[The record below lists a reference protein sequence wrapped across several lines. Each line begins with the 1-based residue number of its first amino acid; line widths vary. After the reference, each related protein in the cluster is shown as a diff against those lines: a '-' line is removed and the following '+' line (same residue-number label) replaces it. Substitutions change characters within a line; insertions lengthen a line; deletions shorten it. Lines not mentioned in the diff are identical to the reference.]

1 MSSSLNDNV
10 GQLLSTLKKIGPDL
24 NCFFKVMKGDLS
36 LNRHSTNQSN
46 IVRNPLKTQCKVTS
60 DLINFIFNSNDS
72 NENITEETIYYQT
85 DHNLQFYM
93 NKIKSKIQAMES
105 ESNPCFLNFSISV
118 YSISNNYCG
127 HKFNCFCVKDGENT
141 PIKFYLLQSFVV
153 KYSFQYQE
161 KSKENLLNQLED
173 FLSVFLSDNE
183 QTQFTSQNVKKV
195 QTFTFIPPE
204 IGNSKPTDIG
214 DVSFYYE
221 RNINPSEFLER
232 KLQNINTLLYQTKR
246 TGKLFYFLNK
256 LLKESFGF
264 NHSRESTDKKIS
276 YITQIL
282 EKTREIKNSMSST
295 NIENTYLPS

>member
-46 IVRNPLKTQCKVTS
+46 VVRNPLKTQCKVTS

-118 YSISNNYCG
+118 YSITNNYCG

-153 KYSFQYQE
+153 KYSFQYEE

-183 QTQFTSQNVKKV
+183 ETQFTSQNVKKV

-282 EKTREIKNSMSST
+282 EKTRKIKNNMLST
-295 NIENTYLPS
+295 NIDNTYLPS